1 MGAANARALKG
12 IYAPMAPDY
21 EDIWAPLLHPYGR
34 RLLDMLPLTRARRVL
49 ELGCG
54 VGRLLPDIAGRAPD
68 ASVIGCD
75 LVEEMLRRAPP
86 GFSRAVVDGTRLPF
100 AEASFDAMVSAFCI
114 FHFPDPPAA
123 LHAARRAIAPRGSI
137 ALAVW
142 GTGATFPAADAWD
155 EALDRLGVPSDP
167 VAAELLEGRELVD
180 STEKMGVALEDAG
193 FENVR
198 SESVEWR
205 VQWTVEGFLD
215 LRLRMGQSR
224 RRLAQLDPERRAV
237 VIAEARAGVVELGSA
252 ALMDVDEIVLA
263 SGQTPG

>member
-1 MGAANARALKG
+1 MGAANARTLKE

-21 EDIWAPLLHPYGR
+21 EAIWAPLLRPYGL
-34 RLLDMLPLTRARRVL
+34 RLLEMLPLKRARRVI

-54 VGRLLPDIAGRAPD
+54 VGGLLPDIAGRAPD

-86 GFSRAVVDGTRLPF
+86 GFLRTVADGTQLPF
-100 AEASFDAMVSAFCI
+100 ADASFDAMVSAFCI

-123 LHAARRAIAPRGSI
+123 LRAVHRMIAPRGSI

-142 GTGATFPAADAWD
+142 GTGAAFPAADAWG
-155 EALDRLGVPSDP
+155 EALDRLGVPLDP
-167 VAAELLEGRELVD
+167 VAAELVEGRELVD
-180 STEKMGVALEDAG
+180 STEKMGAALEDAG

-198 SESVEWR
+198 SESAEWR

-215 LRLRMGQSR
+215 LRLRMGPSR

-237 VIAEARAGVVELGSA
+237 VIAEARAGVVELGAA
-252 ALMDVDEIVLA
+252 ALMDLDEIVLA
-263 SGQTPG
+263 SGRTPG

>member
-155 EALDRLGVPSDP
+155 EAAQILVALPIEFHP
-167 VAAELLEGRELVD
+167 VTRELADSAADYKARISFSLADAFAAALAKEKNAELVTGDPEF
-180 STEKMGVALEDAG
+180 KALEK
-193 FENVR
+193 
-198 SESVEWR
+198 
-205 VQWTVEGFLD
+205 
-215 LRLRMGQSR
+215 
-224 RRLAQLDPERRAV
+224 
-237 VIAEARAGVVELGSA
+237 
-252 ALMDVDEIVLA
+252 EIKINWLKTA
-263 SGQTPG
+263 